1 MQIQKKLY
9 IFKHFSKRK
18 KLFFCQ
24 YLSFFV
30 RLPVSLTQTDAERH
44 TNDRRKAVIRR
55 RGRQTDK
62 HRDRRIRKKNDEKT
76 KRRGESAEKGETQH
90 QE

>member
-1 MQIQKKLY
+1 MRKNCTFSNVFQKVKN
-9 IFKHFSKRK
+9 FRF
-18 KLFFCQ
+18 
-24 YLSFFV
+24 
-30 RLPVSLTQTDAERH
+30 PVSLTQTDTERH

-62 HRDRRIRKKNDEKT
+62 HRDRRISKKNDEKT